1 MTDTDEAKTSA
12 FDHFEDSQ
20 DLIYAPQEQSNVHE
34 HVAARNSCLGSA
46 QKDSVCE
53 KSSQESY
60 IRGRSSKYFTYLTT
74 TVPTNALLDDIG
86 SEIDLSDSTSSL
98 IQHKCNITPAA
109 RSSTRHLA
117 NSPANTLDRDT
128 STDSSLDPGSPF
140 KLAKSPGLS
149 RSALN
154 LKASFD
160 YYLRRKYRRQAHQRC
175 KEKPKE
181 RKKRY
186 KSTGKPRGR
195 PRLTA
200 PQEEQKKRLLDRGFQ
215 FPFVEKEYGRKH
227 IPMKM
232 IFEYEQ
238 AALKGYFQY
247 IKMLKYE
254 EHLKKALKNLNA
266 SEDLENEC
274 MAMRKHKYIDDE
286 GPISPIEETDGDDH
300 NLDPDQEEF
309 GATIVENSCF
319 ILSSKLPSK
328 KKSKTKA
335 KHAKLI
341 REDEAEEE
349 QAADGPGPV
358 QEILHRSEN

>member
-1 MTDTDEAKTSA
+1 MTDADEAKTSA

-20 DLIYAPQEQSNVHE
+20 DLLYTQEQFNVHE
-34 HVAARNSCLGSA
+34 HVTARNSCSGSA

-53 KSSQESY
+53 ESSQESY
-60 IRGRSSKYFTYLTT
+60 TSGRSSKYFTYLTT
-74 TVPTNALLDDIG
+74 LPTNALLDDDN

-98 IQHKCNITPAA
+98 IQHECNSTPAA
-109 RSSTRHLA
+109 RSSTRHLV

-128 STDSSLDPGSPF
+128 STESSLDPGSPF

-149 RSALN
+149 RSPLN
-154 LKASFD
+154 LEVNFD
-160 YYLRRKYRRQAHQRC
+160 THLRRKYRRQAHQRS

-181 RKKRY
+181 REKRY

-195 PRLTA
+195 PRLTL

-232 IFEYEQ
+232 ISEYEQ

-247 IKMLKYE
+247 IKMVKCD

-266 SEDLENEC
+266 SEDLENQG
-274 MAMRKHKYIDDE
+274 MAMRRHKYIDDE
-286 GPISPIEETDGDDH
+286 GPISPI
-300 NLDPDQEEF
+300 QEAKGQHYLE
-309 GATIVENSCF
+309 VE
-319 ILSSKLPSK
+319 
-328 KKSKTKA
+328 
-335 KHAKLI
+335 
-341 REDEAEEE
+341 
-349 QAADGPGPV
+349 V
-358 QEILHRSEN
+358 V

>member
-20 DLIYAPQEQSNVHE
+20 DLIYTPQEQSNVHE
-34 HVAARNSCLGSA
+34 HVAARSSCLGSA

-53 KSSQESY
+53 KPSQESY
-60 IRGRSSKYFTYLTT
+60 ISGRSSKYFTYLTT
-74 TVPTNALLDDIG
+74 TVPTNALLDDSG

-98 IQHKCNITPAA
+98 IQHECNITPAA

-128 STDSSLDPGSPF
+128 SSDSSLDPGSPF

-160 YYLRRKYRRQAHQRC
+160 YHLRRKYRRQAHQRC

-215 FPFVEKEYGRKH
+215 FSFVEKEYGKKH

-300 NLDPDQEEF
+300 NLDPDQEEL
-309 GATIVENSCF
+309 GATIV
-319 ILSSKLPSK
+319 
-328 KKSKTKA
+328 A
-335 KHAKLI
+335 
-341 REDEAEEE
+341 
-349 QAADGPGPV
+349 
-358 QEILHRSEN
+358 

>member
-20 DLIYAPQEQSNVHE
+20 DLICMPQEQQSNVHK
-34 HVAARNSCLGSA
+34 HATARNSCLGSA

-53 KSSQESY
+53 NSSQESY
-60 IRGRSSKYFTYLTT
+60 TSGRSSKCFTHLT
-74 TVPTNALLDDIG
+74 TVPTNALLEDSD
-86 SEIDLSDSTSSL
+86 SETDLSDSTGSL
-98 IQHKCNITPAA
+98 FQPECNITPSA
-109 RSSTRHLA
+109 RSSARHLA
-117 NSPANTLDRDT
+117 KSPANTLDRDT
-128 STDSSLDPGSPF
+128 STDSSPDPGSPF
-140 KLAKSPGLS
+140 KLVKSPGLS
-149 RSALN
+149 RSAPN

-160 YYLRRKYRRQAHQRC
+160 NHLRRKYRRRAHQRC

-181 RKKRY
+181 KEKRY

-200 PQEEQKKRLLDRGFQ
+200 SQEEQKKRLLDRGFQ

-227 IPMKM
+227 LPMKM
-232 IFEYEQ
+232 IVEYEQ

-274 MAMRKHKYIDDE
+274 MVMRKHKYLDDE
-286 GPISPIEETDGDDH
+286 GPISPIQETNEDDH

-335 KHAKLI
+335 KHSNLI
-341 REDEAEEE
+341 REDEEEE
-349 QAADGPGPV
+349 EYAADGPGPV
-358 QEILHRSEN
+358 HEILHGSEN